1 MTETDGAD
9 IEIVSVTVETT
20 EVVATD
26 TPPRIAPKITAAPRI
41 RQLYWCDFRGD
52 VILPEMGK
60 MRPVLIV
67 SFKNTL
73 YGHCLV
79 LPTSTDPQ
87 DGESA
92 NWAHRLSVKVDGNR
106 QSWVVCNH
114 LYTVSTARLQPL
126 IGTAIPRLDEA
137 EFNQILTKMMAW
149 LPKPS

>member
-1 MTETDGAD
+1 MTGTDDTD

-26 TPPRIAPKITAAPRI
+26 TPPRKEPRIKAAPKI

-52 VILPEMGK
+52 VMLPEMGK
-60 MRPVLIV
+60 VRPVLIV
-67 SFKNTL
+67 SYKNTL

-87 DGESA
+87 DGESEK
-92 NWAHRLSVKVDGNR
+92 WAHQLSIKVDGHR

-126 IGTAIPRLDEA
+126 IGKAIPRVAED

-149 LPKPS
+149 LPKLG